1 MDPASTDPAPRDPAS
16 VDPASAYYRSSLA
29 AAMDPPDR
37 ARAAVRLGTAL
48 RRAARLAT
56 TSAAPD
62 DLLDRVAEEVER
74 LADLLAPHAETSR
87 YPHAERLGSPGGGF
101 VTHPFTGA
109 VNPCSPVLRLTP
121 EGPTLVGAVAWGPQ
135 FEGPPGF
142 AHGGHISGCFD
153 VLLTATA
160 GMNGRGGLTK
170 SLAVRYRRPAPLDTD
185 LRYEAEVESSDGRT
199 TVVRGR
205 LTHGEQV
212 CAEATAEIAS
222 GRGPVGPAG
231 PT

>member
-1 MDPASTDPAPRDPAS
+1 MDPAVEDPAS
-16 VDPASAYYRSSLA
+16 EYYRSSLR
-29 AAMDPPDR
+29 AAMDPPAG
-37 ARAAVRLGTAL
+37 ARPAVRLGGAL

-62 DLLDRVAEEVER
+62 ELLDHVAAEVER
-74 LADLLAPHAETSR
+74 LADLLAPHAEASR

-101 VTHPFTGA
+101 LTHPFTGT
-109 VNPCSPVLRLTP
+109 VNPSSPCLRLSP
-121 EGPTLVGAVAWGPQ
+121 EGEALVGTVAWGPQ

-160 GMNGRGGLTK
+160 GINGRGGLTR
-170 SLAVRYRRPAPLDTD
+170 SLAVRYRRPAPLDTE
-185 LRYEAEVESSDGRT
+185 LRYEAALESSDGRT

-205 LTHGEQV
+205 LTDGEQV
-212 CAEATAEIAS
+212 CAEGTAEIAT
-222 GRGPVGPAG
+222 GRGPVVPA
-231 PT
+231 PSV